1 MLIHTKYLLSRRLQ
15 SNLTQITAFSNVI
28 LRYILHLLSQQTE
41 CQHVTNYQNTAR
53 ILNEEGSCFKYAKH

>member
-1 MLIHTKYLLSRRLQ
+1 MTAFTAHDDAKHMVTWRRLQ

-53 ILNEEGSCFKYAKH
+53 IW